1 MPRKTKEQK
10 ELENL
15 NMPSNT
21 VQKDAKM
28 SSNIS
33 NKKVNSKTKNEIN
46 KSSNRSNK
54 TTKTSTSTSKKSTK
68 SSNSTNKKVKSKTV
82 SKTNILTSTKKV
94 ETKGSVVEY
103 YDLPYRYNQT
113 IVKVLAQTPNNLFV
127 YWDIADSDRENFKKQ
142 YGYDF
147 FDKTRPVLIVHNE
160 TMHYAFEV
168 EINDFANSWYL
179 HVNDANCDYKIEL
192 GRKPF
197 YNYIQ
202 RKIGEEEQKDPNSEV
217 NKYPSKS
224 IDKDYFYVTMSNA
237 IDSPNNHILAEDYNK
252 PINSVLVRNVKS
264 NVEYNKNIESFNLDN
279 LRWDKVIICTDADVD
294 GFQIRTLVLTMI
306 YRLMPTLIEKGKVY
320 IAESPLYEITITK
333 TKRKGEK
340 HFAYTDG
347 EKEEILKKFTEDG
360 LSKERDEYDIK
371 RSKGLGENEPDMMSL
386 TTMHPS
392 TRRLIRVTPENA
404 ESTSRM
410 FDVLLG
416 DNITDRKEYIAD
428 NGGKYME
435 MLDLS

>member
-15 NMPSNT
+15 NMSSNT
-21 VQKDAKM
+21 VQKDTKM

-46 KSSNRSNK
+46 KSSNRSSK

-147 FDKTRPVLIVHNE
+147 FDKTHPVLIVHNE

-264 NVEYNKNIESFNLDN
+264 NVEYNKNIESLPVSSHLNKLYN
-279 LRWDKVIICTDADVD
+279 I
-294 GFQIRTLVLTMI
+294 QEI
-306 YRLMPTLIEKGKVY
+306 YKKLFE
-320 IAESPLYEITITK
+320 ENTIK
-333 TKRKGEK
+333 N
-340 HFAYTDG
+340 FY
-347 EKEEILKKFTEDG
+347 
-360 LSKERDEYDIK
+360 
-371 RSKGLGENEPDMMSL
+371 
-386 TTMHPS
+386 
-392 TRRLIRVTPENA
+392 
-404 ESTSRM
+404 
-410 FDVLLG
+410 
-416 DNITDRKEYIAD
+416 
-428 NGGKYME
+428 
-435 MLDLS
+435 DLSNPSSSGNPSSESFSSRFK

>member
-28 SSNIS
+28 GSNIS

-46 KSSNRSNK
+46 KSSNRSSK

-82 SKTNILTSTKKV
+82 SKTNTSTSTKKV

-147 FDKTRPVLIVHNE
+147 FDKTHPVLIVHNE

-264 NVEYNKNIESFNLDN
+264 NVEYNKNIESLPVSSHLNKLYN
-279 LRWDKVIICTDADVD
+279 I
-294 GFQIRTLVLTMI
+294 QEI
-306 YRLMPTLIEKGKVY
+306 YKKLFE
-320 IAESPLYEITITK
+320 ENTIK
-333 TKRKGEK
+333 N
-340 HFAYTDG
+340 FY
-347 EKEEILKKFTEDG
+347 
-360 LSKERDEYDIK
+360 
-371 RSKGLGENEPDMMSL
+371 
-386 TTMHPS
+386 
-392 TRRLIRVTPENA
+392 
-404 ESTSRM
+404 
-410 FDVLLG
+410 
-416 DNITDRKEYIAD
+416 
-428 NGGKYME
+428 
-435 MLDLS
+435 DLSNPSSSGNPSSESFSSRFK

>member
-1 MPRKTKEQK
+1 M
-10 ELENL
+10 
-15 NMPSNT
+15 
-21 VQKDAKM
+21 
-28 SSNIS
+28 
-33 NKKVNSKTKNEIN
+33 
-46 KSSNRSNK
+46 
-54 TTKTSTSTSKKSTK
+54 
-68 SSNSTNKKVKSKTV
+68 
-82 SKTNILTSTKKV
+82 
-94 ETKGSVVEY
+94 
-103 YDLPYRYNQT
+103 PYRYNQT

-264 NVEYNKNIESFNLDN
+264 NVEYNKNIESLPISSHLNKLYN
-279 LRWDKVIICTDADVD
+279 I
-294 GFQIRTLVLTMI
+294 QEI
-306 YRLMPTLIEKGKVY
+306 YKKLFE
-320 IAESPLYEITITK
+320 ENTIK
-333 TKRKGEK
+333 N
-340 HFAYTDG
+340 FY
-347 EKEEILKKFTEDG
+347 
-360 LSKERDEYDIK
+360 
-371 RSKGLGENEPDMMSL
+371 
-386 TTMHPS
+386 
-392 TRRLIRVTPENA
+392 
-404 ESTSRM
+404 
-410 FDVLLG
+410 
-416 DNITDRKEYIAD
+416 
-428 NGGKYME
+428 
-435 MLDLS
+435 DLSNPSSGGNPSSESFSSRFK

>member
-15 NMPSNT
+15 NMSSNT

-160 TMHYAFEV
+160 TMHYVFEV

-264 NVEYNKNIESFNLDN
+264 NVEYNKNIESLPISSHLNKLYN
-279 LRWDKVIICTDADVD
+279 I
-294 GFQIRTLVLTMI
+294 QEI
-306 YRLMPTLIEKGKVY
+306 YKKLFE
-320 IAESPLYEITITK
+320 ENTIK
-333 TKRKGEK
+333 N
-340 HFAYTDG
+340 FY
-347 EKEEILKKFTEDG
+347 
-360 LSKERDEYDIK
+360 
-371 RSKGLGENEPDMMSL
+371 
-386 TTMHPS
+386 
-392 TRRLIRVTPENA
+392 
-404 ESTSRM
+404 
-410 FDVLLG
+410 
-416 DNITDRKEYIAD
+416 
-428 NGGKYME
+428 
-435 MLDLS
+435 DLSNPSSGGNPSSESFSSRFK

>member
-15 NMPSNT
+15 NMSSNT

-147 FDKTRPVLIVHNE
+147 FDKT
-160 TMHYAFEV
+160 F
-168 EINDFANSWYL
+168 
-179 HVNDANCDYKIEL
+179 C
-192 GRKPF
+192 
-197 YNYIQ
+197 Q
-202 RKIGEEEQKDPNSEV
+202 
-217 NKYPSKS
+217 
-224 IDKDYFYVTMSNA
+224 
-237 IDSPNNHILAEDYNK
+237 
-252 PINSVLVRNVKS
+252 
-264 NVEYNKNIESFNLDN
+264 
-279 LRWDKVIICTDADVD
+279 
-294 GFQIRTLVLTMI
+294 
-306 YRLMPTLIEKGKVY
+306 
-320 IAESPLYEITITK
+320 
-333 TKRKGEK
+333 
-340 HFAYTDG
+340 
-347 EKEEILKKFTEDG
+347 
-360 LSKERDEYDIK
+360 YDQ
-371 RSKGLGENEPDMMSL
+371 
-386 TTMHPS
+386 
-392 TRRLIRVTPENA
+392 
-404 ESTSRM
+404 
-410 FDVLLG
+410 
-416 DNITDRKEYIAD
+416 
-428 NGGKYME
+428 
-435 MLDLS
+435 

>member
-15 NMPSNT
+15 NMSSNT
-21 VQKDAKM
+21 VQKDTKM

-46 KSSNRSNK
+46 KSSNRSSK

-82 SKTNILTSTKKV
+82 SKTNTSTSTKKV

-202 RKIGEEEQKDPNSEV
+202 REIGEEEQKDSNSEV

-224 IDKDYFYVTMSNA
+224 IDRDYFYVTMSNA

-264 NVEYNKNIESFNLDN
+264 NVEYNKNIESLPISSHLNKLYN
-279 LRWDKVIICTDADVD
+279 I
-294 GFQIRTLVLTMI
+294 QEI
-306 YRLMPTLIEKGKVY
+306 YKKLFE
-320 IAESPLYEITITK
+320 ENTIK
-333 TKRKGEK
+333 N
-340 HFAYTDG
+340 FY
-347 EKEEILKKFTEDG
+347 
-360 LSKERDEYDIK
+360 
-371 RSKGLGENEPDMMSL
+371 
-386 TTMHPS
+386 
-392 TRRLIRVTPENA
+392 
-404 ESTSRM
+404 
-410 FDVLLG
+410 
-416 DNITDRKEYIAD
+416 
-428 NGGKYME
+428 
-435 MLDLS
+435 DLSNPSSGGNPSSESFSSRFK